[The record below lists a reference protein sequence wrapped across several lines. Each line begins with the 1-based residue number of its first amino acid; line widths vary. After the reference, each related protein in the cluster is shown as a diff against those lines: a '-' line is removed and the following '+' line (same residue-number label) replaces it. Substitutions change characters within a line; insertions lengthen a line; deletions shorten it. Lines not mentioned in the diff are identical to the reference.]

1 MDKNLIDLGKSL
13 GAIQTFSEMITE
25 ISVMD
30 GVFQRR
36 ELIEKLAGNI
46 KLQASAA
53 KESMDAFIFS
63 NSFQAD
69 DRLSRKSFRETDD
82 EIR

>member
-30 GVFQRR
+30 LVSQRR

-46 KLQASAA
+46 MLQASAA

-63 NSFQAD
+63 NSSQAD
-69 DRLSRKSFRETDD
+69 DRLSRKNSRETDN

>member
-30 GVFQRR
+30 LVSQRR
-36 ELIEKLAGNI
+36 ELIEKLADNI

-63 NSFQAD
+63 NSSQAD
-69 DRLSRKSFRETDD
+69 EQKFS
-82 EIR
+82 

>member
-13 GAIQTFSEMITE
+13 SAIQTFSEMITE

-46 KLQASAA
+46 KL
-53 KESMDAFIFS
+53 
-63 NSFQAD
+63 
-69 DRLSRKSFRETDD
+69 
-82 EIR
+82 

>member
-13 GAIQTFSEMITE
+13 SAIQTFSEMITE

-46 KLQASAA
+46 KLQANAA